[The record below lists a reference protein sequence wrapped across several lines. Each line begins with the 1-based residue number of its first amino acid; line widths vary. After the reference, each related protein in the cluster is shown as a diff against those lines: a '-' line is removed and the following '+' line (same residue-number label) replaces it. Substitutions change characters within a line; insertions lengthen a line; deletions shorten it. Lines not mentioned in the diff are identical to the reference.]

1 MIPFKPNTEQIN
13 CIDDISKFITN
24 YKAFS
29 KLLINGSAG
38 TGKTTI
44 IISTLVKLLII
55 QMKDNI
61 PIIINSIETR
71 KWDNLSHL
79 HNFIITAPTNKAKDI
94 LVNKYNIFIES
105 LTMNDIYS
113 INGDINGDINGTT
126 NGTTNGN
133 PIGNPNQNP
142 NLLNIFITILSKKIT
157 FLTVSQLLSISR
169 VINEMG
175 EEEFTKGNEKK
186 IMDKYNKD
194 TYLTSSIIV
203 DECSMIDTHTT
214 KLLNVIKCPIIYIG
228 DYCQLPP
235 VNEFISP
242 TFEIDKLPNTKTI
255 VLKQVERCKNDI
267 TLIANQLRDKIY
279 KISPSFNL
287 LDINTNNTNNTIN
300 IILYNKK
307 FGSWV
312 RTYVKDIK
320 SKQKD
325 LKLICKTIKDSD
337 NDNYLEVTTRTDI
350 VTGSSSC
357 TGISQGQGQVFDTMA
372 LGWTNKCCM
381 LLNEKIRGHLFEDVE
396 NIASLYLIKGDK
408 LLIKSPYY
416 KYNNHLF
423 SSSIVYVANVKEAT
437 YKPLSFKEW
446 CNSVISINN
455 DGKSED
461 ELKEK
466 KPIFDIDINSLL
478 NVNDTSKNSS
488 NDSSNDS
495 SKDKKKLKNLKNIED
510 YFKVE
515 DKSEPHKDTASSSS
529 SSSSS
534 LQNKQEQEEL
544 LLFRSIFYKHHHLA
558 NRIATDNY
566 IFTDEIALKYNLL
579 IPGYD
584 LHNISKMTSNQ
595 VRVSLYTKWHTLVS
609 IKLFGIPNETV
620 GCKKCA
626 FFINKFMNQMKT
638 STYISDFIDATEKL
652 HFDMYLCDL
661 VSFTSNGKIISKNIP
676 ILNMNNETNTEN
688 IKLLRTIIK
697 NSYEVKVLL
706 SRNEERELNSINKM
720 LNEEGGDGDGPTK
733 YVTLSQLFGHYMSHI
748 ITSCYPEID
757 YGYALTI
764 HKSQGSTYDDV
775 YIEYANILSNTREN
789 EKLKLLYTA
798 ITRSSNKLHIFY

>member
-1 MIPFKPNTEQIN
+1 MIPFTPNEEQLHCIN
-13 CIDDISKFITN
+13 DISIFI
-24 YKAFS
+24 KDSKDFS

-44 IISTLVKLLII
+44 IISTLVKLLLT
-55 QMKDNI
+55 QMKENI
-61 PIIINSIETR
+61 PIIIDTIETH
-71 KWDNLSHL
+71 KWDKIKHL
-79 HNFIITAPTNKAKDI
+79 YNFIITAPTNKAKDI
-94 LVNKYNIFIES
+94 LVNKYTIFIDS
-105 LTMNDIYS
+105 LTMNDIYNRDAS
-113 INGDINGDINGTT
+113 VTT
-126 NGTTNGN
+126 SVTASVTASVNASVNAETDTK
-133 PIGNPNQNP
+133 
-142 NLLNIFITILSKKIT
+142 LLKMFITILSKKIT

-194 TYLTSSIIV
+194 TDTYLTTSIIV

-242 TFEIDKLPNTKTI
+242 TFEIDKMPNTKTI

-267 TLIANQLRDKIY
+267 TFIANQLRDKIY
-279 KISPSFNL
+279 KIVSSFNL
-287 LDINTNNTNNTIN
+287 LNNNDTAINV
-300 IILYNKK
+300 ILYNKK

-325 LKLICKTIKDSD
+325 LKLICKTIK
-337 NDNYLEVTTRTDI
+337 NDLEDKPTD
-350 VTGSSSC
+350 TQ
-357 TGISQGQGQVFDTMA
+357 SQVQNQVQSQVQVFDTMA

-396 NIASLYLIKGDK
+396 NINSLYLIKGDK

-416 KYNNHLF
+416 KYNNHIF

-437 YKPLSFKEW
+437 YTPFTFKEW
-446 CNSVISINN
+446 CNSVITINN
-455 DGKSED
+455 DSNQDGHGNSTDSTKD
-461 ELKEK
+461 N
-466 KPIFDIDINSLL
+466 KPLFDIDIDSMLSN
-478 NVNDTSKNSS
+478 TSKG
-488 NDSSNDS
+488 
-495 SKDKKKLKNLKNIED
+495 KDKSKPDVKNTKHIED

-515 DKSEPHKDTASSSS
+515 QKTEKGADTASEASRTNTASSME
-529 SSSSS
+529 
-534 LQNKQEQEEL
+534 QEKQVKEVKEEL
-544 LLFRSIFYKHHHLA
+544 LLFRSLFYKHHHLSS
-558 NRIATDNY
+558 RIANDNY
-566 IFTDEIALKYNLL
+566 IFTDEISLKYNLI

-584 LHNISKMTSNQ
+584 LHTISRIASSQ
-595 VRVSLYTKWHTLVS
+595 IRASLYTKWHTLVS
-609 IKLFGIPNETV
+609 IKLFGIPNETI

-626 FFINKFMNQMKT
+626 FFINKFKNQLHT
-638 STYISDFIDATEKL
+638 STYINDFIDATEKL
-652 HFDMYLCDL
+652 QFDMYLCDL
-661 VSFTSNGKIISKNIP
+661 VSFTSNGKIVSKNIP
-676 ILNMNNETNTEN
+676 ILNMNNETNTET
-688 IKLLRTIIK
+688 IKQLRTIIK

-706 SRNEERELNSINKM
+706 SRNEERELNSINKI

>member
-1 MIPFKPNTEQIN
+1 MIPFNPNLEQIN
-13 CIDDISKFITN
+13 CINDISIFIKDS
-24 YKAFS
+24 KAFS

-44 IISTLVKLLII
+44 IISTLVKLLVI
-55 QMKDNI
+55 QMKENI
-61 PIIINSIETR
+61 TVIVDTIENH
-71 KWDNLSHL
+71 KWENLNHL

-105 LTMNDIYS
+105 LTMADIDTS
-113 INGDINGDINGTT
+113 TST
-126 NGTTNGN
+126 TTNGN
-133 PIGNPNQNP
+133 TNANTNAND
-142 NLLNIFITILSKKIT
+142 NLLKMFIIVLSKKIT

-186 IMDKYNKD
+186 IMDKYNKN
-194 TYLTSSIIV
+194 TYLTTSIIV

-267 TLIANQLRDKIY
+267 TLIANKLRDKIY
-279 KISPSFNL
+279 KIIPSFNL
-287 LDINTNNTNNTIN
+287 LDINTALN

-325 LKLICKTIKDSD
+325 LKLICKTMKDID
-337 NDNYLEVTTRTDI
+337 LEEKDKPI
-350 VTGSSSC
+350 EG
-357 TGISQGQGQVFDTMA
+357 QGQGQGQVQVFDTMA

-381 LLNEKIRGHLFEDVE
+381 LLNEKIRGHLFEDIE

-416 KYNNHLF
+416 KYNNHIF
-423 SSSIVYVANVKEAT
+423 SSSIVYIANVKETT
-437 YKPLSFKEW
+437 YKPLTFKEW
-446 CNSVISINN
+446 CNTVITINN
-455 DGKSED
+455 DGKSDSETSLED
-461 ELKEK
+461 K
-466 KPIFDIDINSLL
+466 KPIFDIDINSMLD
-478 NVNDTSKNSS
+478 N
-488 NDSSNDS
+488 S
-495 SKDKKKLKNLKNIED
+495 SKDSKDSKDKLKLKNLKNIED

-515 DKSEPHKDTASSSS
+515 PKTGTEISSSTRIDN
-529 SSSSS
+529 
-534 LQNKQEQEEL
+534 QDRADKHEY
-544 LLFRSIFYKHHHLA
+544 LLFRSLFYKHHNLSQ
-558 NRIATDNY
+558 RIGSDNY
-566 IFTDEIALKYNLL
+566 IFTDEIALKYNLI

-584 LHNISKMTSNQ
+584 LHTLSRIASSQ
-595 VRVSLYTKWHTLVS
+595 IRASLYTKWHTLVS

-626 FFINKFMNQMKT
+626 FFINKFKNQLHT

-652 HFDMYLCDL
+652 NFDMYLCDL
-661 VSFTSNGKIISKNIP
+661 VSFTSSGKIISKNIP

-697 NSYEVKVLL
+697 NSYEIKVLL